1 MELSA
6 ARTID
11 FGQLQ
16 TLKVARVHFKAG
28 GDFRSGGG
36 THESKCAHFF
46 LPKAKRTPSNL
57 TSECTDHREKQARTQ
72 YVRTGNADLRLTV
85 SALGR

>member
-11 FGQLQ
+11 FRQLQ
-16 TLKVARVHFKAG
+16 ALKVMGIHFEAG
-28 GDFRSGGG
+28 GDFYSSGG

-46 LPKAKRTPSNL
+46 LPKRKLPKHAPR
-57 TSECTDHREKQARTQ
+57 R
-72 YVRTGNADLRLTV
+72 
-85 SALGR
+85 